1 MASSKD
7 WHSDTKQVR
16 AGLARTE
23 NRETSEALFLNSGY
37 VYDSAEQAA
46 AAFKGEVDNFI
57 YSRYGN
63 PTLQMA
69 EERLATIE
77 GAEACRV
84 CSTGMAAIFASMAC
98 QLEAGDRVVASQAL
112 FGACHAI
119 LTKILPRWGIQTEL
133 IDGTDITA
141 WQAALA
147 KPAKLVFMESPSNPV
162 LQLVDIAAVSALA
175 HKAGAKV
182 IVDNVFATPIHQSPL
197 KLGANIVTYSTTKH
211 LDGQGRLLGGAV
223 LADKAFIEEVFQ
235 PFYRQTG
242 ASMSAFN
249 AWVLVKS
256 LETLRLRIE
265 AMSATAARI
274 AEKLAEH
281 KAIEAVLYPGH
292 KTHPQHK
299 LAKAQMSGFGSLI
312 ALKVKG
318 GRAAAFT
325 VLDSLNLI
333 DISNNLGDAKSLA
346 CHPASTTHANLS
358 DSERLALSISES
370 HLRLSVGLE
379 HYDDLWRDLCQA
391 LDKIVSD

>member
-197 KLGANIVTYSTTKH
+197 KLGADIVTYSTTKH

-256 LETLRLRIE
+256 LKTLRLRIE

>member
-197 KLGANIVTYSTTKH
+197 KLGADIVTYSTTKH

-223 LADKAFIEEVFQ
+223 LADKVFIEEVFQ

>member
-133 IDGTDITA
+133 IDSTDITA

>member
-37 VYDSAEQAA
+37 VYDSAKQAA

-197 KLGANIVTYSTTKH
+197 KLGADIVTYSTTKH

-235 PFYRQTG
+235 PFYQQTG